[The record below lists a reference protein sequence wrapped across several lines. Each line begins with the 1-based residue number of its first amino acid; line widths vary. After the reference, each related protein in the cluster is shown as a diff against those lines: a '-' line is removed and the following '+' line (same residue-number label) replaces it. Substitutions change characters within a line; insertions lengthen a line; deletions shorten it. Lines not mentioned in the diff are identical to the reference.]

1 MHGKYLLPGC
11 DLFFS
16 FSTLTNSSIIDKFLI
31 LLFIV
36 FNSINL
42 FHYSLDV
49 CMFCL
54 RNSFPFKVI
63 KENYFFL
70 LFKFYFSWFS

>member
-1 MHGKYLLPGC
+1 MANIFFQAVI
-11 DLFFS
+11 FFS

-70 LFKFYFSWFS
+70 LFKFYFS

>member
-1 MHGKYLLPGC
+1 MANIFFQAVSC
-11 DLFFS
+11 FS

-42 FHYSLDV
+42 FHYSLGV

-63 KENYFFL
+63 KII
-70 LFKFYFSWFS
+70 LFSYCF